1 MLKTTSRL
9 TQIMATEQQ
18 KKNIVIIG
26 RQLKDPA
33 QISHHLRDQVAV
45 LSARQ
50 QHTTCRIMPAS
61 TKKETAS
68 RC

>member
-26 RQLKDPA
+26 KQLNNPA
-33 QISHHLRDQVAV
+33 QISHYLRDQVAV

-50 QHTTCRIMPAS
+50 QHITCPIMPAS